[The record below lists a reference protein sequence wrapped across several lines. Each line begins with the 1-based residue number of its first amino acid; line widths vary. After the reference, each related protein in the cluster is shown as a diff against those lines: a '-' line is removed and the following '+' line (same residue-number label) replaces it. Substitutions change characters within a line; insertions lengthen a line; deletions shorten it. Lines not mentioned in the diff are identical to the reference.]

1 MSSDSQTKNPKKRP
15 AVEIS
20 DGEDSEED
28 FQPKIQEKKSGLSKK
43 KKKRSGNNDAA
54 NNGASTSD
62 TANNAA
68 STSGAAGNSGA
79 AGTSGAGDGVDM
91 PSINVIPVNTGPKPK
106 LDHHLFVDPS
116 KRTEFKAVRHMK
128 QCYLDYRYNF
138 DKPLSDGSNGF
149 ACEEKRPP
157 QKCPGRMRVYEDG
170 TNKVT
175 REHNH
180 DPSGVKT
187 KKIKVSF

>member
-1 MSSDSQTKNPKKRP
+1 MSSDSQTKNRKKRP

-20 DGEDSEED
+20 DGEDSEGD
-28 FQPKIQEKKSGLSKK
+28 FQPKILEKKSGPSKK

-54 NNGASTSD
+54 NNAASTSD
-62 TANNAA
+62 AANNAA
-68 STSGAAGNSGA
+68 VTSGA
-79 AGTSGAGDGVDM
+79 AGTSGAGDGVDADI
-91 PSINVIPVNTGPKPK
+91 PSINIIPVNTGPKPK
-106 LDHHLFVDPS
+106 LDQHLFVDPL
-116 KRTEFKAVRHMK
+116 KRAEFKAVRHMK
-128 QCYLDYRYNF
+128 QCYQDYRYNF